1 MIEERLEDTGRQ
13 IAMGVGRAGGGLAL
27 RVGEKTAGWFLRLGG
42 RGLSA
47 MRGVIRR
54 GRDTGRMSEK
64 RLQRLAGGDVHMV
77 ELERHQVRAVTR
89 SLRRAGVRYSVERD
103 SQSTWIHFEGRDL
116 DHVTHAVRRALQDVG
131 YELRIDGQQPVERR
145 ESGDMQSQQA
155 TEPDRN
161 EPQEPAPVKPE
172 QSSPTRPDADQSESR
187 IPTTTAE
194 RRDEASPAV
203 AVEQSMRPISDDEQP
218 PQSPVV
224 SSPAAHGETTTT
236 ADEANRRTVPE
247 PAPSEPRAPA
257 SPKPAVR
264 CGERKVSRRD
274 TLAELR
280 ARIERKFTSKPV
292 RPVATRKP
300 NRSQSR

>member
-13 IAMGVGRAGGGLAL
+13 IAMGVSRAGGGFAL

-64 RLQRLAGGDVHMV
+64 RLQRLAGGDVHAV
-77 ELERHQVRAVTR
+77 ELERHQVRAVVR

-103 SQSTWIHFEGRDL
+103 GQSTWIHFEGRDL

-131 YELRIDGQQPVERR
+131 YELRIDGRQPAERR
-145 ESGDMQSQQA
+145 GSENTQPQQA
-155 TEPDRN
+155 TEPDRD
-161 EPQEPAPVKPE
+161 EPQEPAPAEPE
-172 QSSPTRPDADQSESR
+172 RSSPTHRDAAQSESR
-187 IPTTTAE
+187 APTATAE
-194 RRDEASPAV
+194 QRDEASQEV
-203 AVEQSMRPISDDEQP
+203 AAEQSTQSIPDGQP
-218 PQSPVV
+218 PQSPAA
-224 SSPAAHGETTTT
+224 SPLTAHGETETA
-236 ADEANRRTVPE
+236 ADETNRRAMPE
-247 PAPSEPRAPA
+247 PAPSEPRAPV

-264 CGERKVSRRD
+264 CGERKISRRD

-280 ARIERKFTSKPV
+280 ARIERKLTGKPV

>member
-13 IAMGVGRAGGGLAL
+13 IAMGVSRAGGGFAL

-64 RLQRLAGGDVHMV
+64 RLQRLAGGDVHAV
-77 ELERHQVRAVTR
+77 ELERHQARAVAR

-103 SQSTWIHFEGRDL
+103 GQSTWIHFEGRDL

-131 YELRIDGQQPVERR
+131 YELRIDGRQPAERR
-145 ESGDMQSQQA
+145 GSENTQPQQA
-155 TEPDRN
+155 TELDRD
-161 EPQEPAPVKPE
+161 EPQEPAPAEPE
-172 QSSPTRPDADQSESR
+172 RSSPTHRDAAQSESR
-187 IPTTTAE
+187 VPTATAE
-194 RRDEASPAV
+194 QRDEASPEV
-203 AVEQSMRPISDDEQP
+203 AAEQSTQPIPDDGQP
-218 PQSPVV
+218 PQSPAV
-224 SSPAAHGETTTT
+224 SPLTAHGETETV
-236 ADEANRRTVPE
+236 ADETNRRTVPE
-247 PAPSEPRAPA
+247 PAPSEPRAPV

-264 CGERKVSRRD
+264 CGERKISRRD

-280 ARIERKFTSKPV
+280 ARIERKLAGKPV

-300 NRSQSR
+300 DRSRTR

>member
-13 IAMGVGRAGGGLAL
+13 IAMGVGRAGGGFAL
-27 RVGEKTAGWFLRLGG
+27 QVGEKTAGWFLRLGG

-64 RLQRLAGGDVHMV
+64 RLQRLAGGDVHAI
-77 ELERHQVRAVTR
+77 ELERHQVRAVVH
-89 SLRRAGVRYSVERD
+89 SLRRAGVRYSVESD

-116 DHVTHAVRRALQDVG
+116 DHVTHSVRRALQDVG
-131 YELRIDGQQPVERR
+131 YELRIDGRQPAERR
-145 ESGDMQSQQA
+145 GSENTQPQQA
-155 TEPDRN
+155 TEPDRG

-172 QSSPTRPDADQSESR
+172 QSSPTRPDAAQSGSR
-187 IPTTTAE
+187 IPTATAE
-194 RRDEASPAV
+194 QRDEASPAV
-203 AVEQSMRPISDDEQP
+203 AAEQSARPISDDEQP

-224 SSPAAHGETTTT
+224 SSPAAHGETETV
-236 ADEANRRTVPE
+236 ADEANRQTVAE
-247 PAPSEPRAPA
+247 PAPSEPRAPV
-257 SPKPAVR
+257 SPKPTAR

-280 ARIERKFTSKPV
+280 ARIERKLTGKPV
-292 RPVATRKP
+292 QPVATRKP
-300 NRSQSR
+300 GRPRTR

>member
-64 RLQRLAGGDVHMV
+64 RLQRLAGGDIHAI
-77 ELERHQVRAVTR
+77 ELERHQVRAVVR

-131 YELRIDGQQPVERR
+131 YELRIDGRRPVEQLGSKDTQVQPAADPGR
-145 ESGDMQSQQA
+145 D
-155 TEPDRN
+155 EPR
-161 EPQEPAPVKPE
+161 EPAPVNPE
-172 QSSPTRPDADQSESR
+172 QSSPTLSDAAQSGSR
-187 IPTTTAE
+187 VPTATAE
-194 RRDEASPAV
+194 RCDEASPAV
-203 AVEQSMRPISDDEQP
+203 VAEQSARPISDDEQP

-224 SSPAAHGETTTT
+224 SSPAARGETATT
-236 ADEANRRTVPE
+236 ADEANRQTVPE
-247 PAPSEPRAPA
+247 PAPSGPRAPV

-280 ARIERKFTSKPV
+280 ARIERKLTGKPV